1 MKLHLAKWIL
11 SSILRISKK
20 NSFTKIKK
28 ERKDKRIIFKE
39 TACLG
44 NVKVNKV
51 WTKMNTILF
60 VLREKTNCE
69 GFQGDVFFVYQ
80 NTHRPRV

>member
-20 NSFTKIKK
+20 THLQKR